1 MLEILFIF
9 VQLLVFLFLS
19 YFPCNSITSPK
30 SITSI
35 IKSNYDYFFIN
46 LIILT
51 FVLLLFSFLKIQL
64 SLIFFLL
71 ILIYLLIYL
80 IFVKKIT
87 NEIIKKKILILNFFF
102 CIINFCLFINV
113 AYNFELGWDG
123 LNLWIVKTNIFY
135 NGFNYFESFQQ
146 LDYAKNYPHLGS
158 YLWAF
163 FWKNSLGNYE
173 YFGRLFYL
181 YLYILSLFVLIG
193 SIQNINIK
201 TKIILILIIFLFSF
215 DYSLGGYQEY
225 LIFSLLVFAAKLLMI
240 VRSNNKSIFFDFILF
255 INTIVLCFIK
265 NECTF
270 YAVFLWLIY
279 SLIKKNKIYSL
290 LFIILILM
298 TIFLQFYFVK
308 IIYTANSF
316 FQISI
321 DPIVWLKNLNALEII
336 KRSFYTTFYI
346 MHSLLKY
353 PICLINFLAIL
364 LSIYFYKKIP
374 ENRFLFIFLILNLLF
389 IFAIYQVTPL
399 PIIWHLQTSI
409 KRLFLQTSGFYFF
422 FAINLF
428 NHKVVKIS

>member
-1 MLEILFIF
+1 MLETSYIF
-9 VQLLVFLFLS
+9 VQFLIFLFFS
-19 YFPCNSITSPK
+19 YFPFNSITSPK
-30 SITSI
+30 SISSI

-46 LIILT
+46 LVILIFT
-51 FVLLLFSFLKIQL
+51 LLLFSFLKIKL
-64 SLIFFLL
+64 THIFILL
-71 ILIYLLIYL
+71 VSIYLFIYL
-80 IFVKKIT
+80 IFIKKIT
-87 NEIIKKKILILNFFF
+87 NEILNKKNLILNYFFF
-102 CIINFCLFINV
+102 IINLFIFINV

-193 SIQNINIK
+193 SIKNINIK

-225 LIFSLLVFAAKLLMI
+225 LIFSLLVFAGKLLMI
-240 VRSNNKSIFFDFILF
+240 VRRNNKGGFFDFILF
-255 INTIVLCFIK
+255 VNTIVLCFIK

-270 YAVFLWLIY
+270 YAIFLWLIY
-279 SLIKKNKIYSL
+279 FLIKKNKFYSL
-290 LFIILILM
+290 LFLILILM

-308 IIYTANSF
+308 IIYAANSF

-321 DPIVWLKNLNALEII
+321 DPIVWFKNFSILEVI
-336 KRSFYTTFYI
+336 KRSFYIIFYI

-374 ENRFLFIFLILNLLF
+374 ENKFLFIFLILNLLF
-389 IFAIYQVTPL
+389 IFSIYQVTPL

-409 KRLFLQTSGFYFF
+409 KRLFLQTSGFYFLF
-422 FAINLF
+422 TINLF
-428 NHKVVKIS
+428 NYRVIKIS